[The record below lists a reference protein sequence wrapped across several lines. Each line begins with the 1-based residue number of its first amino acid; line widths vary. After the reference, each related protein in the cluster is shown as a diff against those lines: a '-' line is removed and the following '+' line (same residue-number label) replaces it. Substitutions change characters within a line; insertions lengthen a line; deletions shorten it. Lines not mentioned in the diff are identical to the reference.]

1 MTGRERVGVSVR
13 ALYARDTHSSTP
25 AVRPRYACDTLAV
38 RAPHARDTR
47 SMHPQYDRG
56 TRASI
61 VTRQSFPA
69 SQHSAG
75 SEKPRVDS
83 HKSLDDCGNT
93 PLATDSYQVE
103 EPEGEQTHAS
113 GQLWPQ
119 LVSCMSRRRIG
130 RSSCRIL
137 QSTHVHKYR
146 GNAHTL

>member
-1 MTGRERVGVSVR
+1 MQPLQLPKRYTRVTGWERVSSRNVR
-13 ALYARDTHSSTP
+13 NPLSHRTGTSRCLSTRAIRARHALSTP

-38 RAPHARDTR
+38 RAPYARDTR

-83 HKSLDDCGNT
+83 HKSLDDCGNM
-93 PLATDSYQVE
+93 PLAT
-103 EPEGEQTHAS
+103 AS
-113 GQLWPQ
+113 RLAP
-119 LVSCMSRRRIG
+119 SDR
-130 RSSCRIL
+130 
-137 QSTHVHKYR
+137 T
-146 GNAHTL
+146 

>member
-1 MTGRERVGVSVR
+1 MSQ
-13 ALYARDTHSSTP
+13 YARYTRATRTQYTSGTSAVRVRYTLSTRAIRARHALNAP

-38 RAPHARDTR
+38 RAPYARDTR

-119 LVSCMSRRRIG
+119 LVSCM
-130 RSSCRIL
+130 RS
-137 QSTHVHKYR
+137 
-146 GNAHTL
+146 

>member
-1 MTGRERVGVSVR
+1 
-13 ALYARDTHSSTP
+13 
-25 AVRPRYACDTLAV
+25 
-38 RAPHARDTR
+38 
-47 SMHPQYDRG
+47 MHPQYVRGTRAIHSQYARHTRATRAQCTRSTTRG

-119 LVSCMSRRRIG
+119 LVSCM
-130 RSSCRIL
+130 RS
-137 QSTHVHKYR
+137 
-146 GNAHTL
+146 